1 MLDITRAFEAW
12 RCQMLN
18 SGTAMRLFRKGRI
31 NCGLTAALVSAVATE
46 RSCSVKGC
54 SEEVSLG
61 FYGFHLLHH

>member
-1 MLDITRAFEAW
+1 
-12 RCQMLN
+12 MLN